1 MGFLAD
7 AAPYAFDLG
16 WPVFP
21 QARASVRKAPLV
33 ERGCYAAST
42 SDQQLAAWD
51 EQFGEANVGLATGAA
66 SGVVVIDLDGEEG
79 IANWAALEGKV
90 MFRLPETVVSET
102 GGGGRHLFFRS
113 PGQCKNSV
121 SRIAPKIDV
130 RGDGGAAALPP
141 SLHHSGR
148 TYRWVVSPWDRPL
161 AMFPLALLRFVKEP
175 IDYGRRAMDWRQP
188 AGDVGKQLAGIVRV
202 ASQAPNGERNHTLNW
217 AAYTAA
223 GLIGSGMA
231 ESQVRAALMEAA
243 AACGLDRIEATG
255 TINSG
260 LRAGKSKGGQRARPQ
275 PDRSVGD
282 QT

>member
-1 MGFLAD
+1 MSFLSD
-7 AAPYAFDLG
+7 AAPYALGLG

-42 SDQQLAAWD
+42 SEVQLAAWD
-51 EQFGEANVGLATGAA
+51 EQFGQANVGLATGAA
-66 SGVVVIDLDGEEG
+66 SGVVVIDLDGDEG

-90 MFRLPETVVSET
+90 MFRLPETVMSET
-102 GGGGRHLFFRS
+102 GGGGRHLFFKS

-130 RGDGGAAALPP
+130 RGDGGAATLPP

-148 TYRWVVSPWDRPL
+148 TYRWLVSPWDREP
-161 AMFPLALLRFVKEP
+161 AMFPLALLKVVKEP
-175 IDYGRRAMDWRQP
+175 MDYGRRPLDWRQP
-188 AGDVGKQLAGIVRV
+188 TGDVGKQLAGIVRV

-217 AAYTAA
+217 AAFTAA
-223 GLIGSGMA
+223 GLIGAGLS
-231 ESQVRAALMEAA
+231 EHQVRAALTEAA
-243 AACGLDRIEATG
+243 FACGLDRVEAMK

-260 LRAGKSKGGQRARPQ
+260 LRAGAAKGARRA
-275 PDRSVGD
+275 
-282 QT
+282 